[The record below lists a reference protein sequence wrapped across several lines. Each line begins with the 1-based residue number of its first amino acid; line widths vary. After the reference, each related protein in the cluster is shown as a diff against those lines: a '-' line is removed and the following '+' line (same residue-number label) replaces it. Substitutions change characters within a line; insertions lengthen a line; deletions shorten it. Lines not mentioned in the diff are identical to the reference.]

1 MKTCR
6 LAILGVTGAVG
17 QEMLSILSEKKWPSN
32 NLRIFASAKSAGKKF
47 PFRETE
53 LVVEQLTPDSFNEI
67 EVVLSA
73 LDNDVAQRFIPIA
86 VEKGCLVIDNSS
98 LYRLNQQVPLV
109 IPEINPEDIASQNGV
124 IANPNCSTIIALMA
138 IAPLHACYPI
148 QSMIVST
155 YQAVSGAGIKGME
168 ELTTQTHDLQM
179 NKIPQPAIFPRQIA
193 YNLIPQIGFFDEE
206 GNTSEELK
214 LQNESRK
221 ILHHQ
226 DLQVICTCVRVPV
239 IRSHSES
246 ITLFFE
252 QDLDVSQVK
261 EILSHAKGVKVVDD
275 PLNYEYPTP
284 LDTSNQDLIYVGRIR
299 KQTVGNQTAISFWC
313 CGDQL
318 RKGAATNSIQIL
330 ESYLKDYA

>member
-1 MKTCR
+1 MKPCR

-17 QEMLSILSEKKWPSN
+17 QEMLSILAEKEWPSHT
-32 NLRIFASAKSAGKKF
+32 LRIFASAKSAGKKI

-53 LVVEQLTPDSFNEI
+53 LVVEQLTPDSFTGI
-67 EVVLSA
+67 DVVLSA
-73 LDNDVAQRFIPIA
+73 LDNDIAQHFIPIA

-109 IPEINPEDIASQNGV
+109 IPEINPEDIAAQNGV

-138 IAPLHACYPI
+138 IAPLQAYCPI

-168 ELTTQTHDLQM
+168 ELTTQTHDLQL

-193 YNLIPQIGFFDEE
+193 YNLIPQIGSFDEE

-221 ILHHQ
+221 ILHHP

-252 QDLDVSQVK
+252 EDLDVSQVK
-261 EILSHAKGVKVVDD
+261 HILSHAKGVKLVDD

-299 KQTVGNQTAISFWC
+299 KQSIGNQTAISFWC